1 MQRIYNT
8 LIAHHLAHYSQMVF
22 LSGPRQVGKTTLT
35 TQYRDL
41 FPSFV
46 YLNWDNLEDRKKI
59 LDGLPHLPINTLLAE
74 QPILV
79 LDEIHK
85 FKNWKN
91 YLKGFFDTHKEQIH
105 ILVTGSAKLN
115 IFRRGGDSLMGRY
128 FLYHIHP
135 LSVAE
140 LLRTEFPTTPISSP
154 KHIATDTL
162 EALLRFGGFPEP
174 FIKQDALF
182 YQRWQNLRTEQMLK
196 EDIRSLSQV
205 IDLDQLA
212 LLTLHLQ
219 NQTGQLVNYHNLG
232 NKIQV
237 SDQTI
242 RRWIALLESCFY
254 CFTLK
259 PWGKNISN
267 SLIKMPKIYLY
278 DWSVIQDPGALLEN
292 FVASHLY
299 KAVQFWTD
307 MGFGKYDI
315 YFIRDKAQNEVDFLV
330 TQNNEPWLLVEV
342 KASHKSGLSKHLFH
356 FKEKLK
362 VPHAFQ
368 VAADLPYVDKDCFT
382 LTEPMIVPLSTFLS
396 QLV

>member
-1 MQRIYNT
+1 MQRVYST
-8 LIAHHLAHYSQMVF
+8 LITHHLAHYSQMVF
-22 LSGPRQVGKTTLT
+22 LSGPRHVGKTTLAT
-35 TQYRDL
+35 LQS
-41 FPSFV
+41 PSV
-46 YLNWDNLEDRKKI
+46 YLSWDTLQGHKQFMAEIPTPVPPMITFDE
-59 LDGLPHLPINTLLAE
+59 LDKL
-74 QPILV
+74 
-79 LDEIHK
+79 
-85 FKNWKN
+85 KNWKN
-91 YLKGFFDTHKEQIH
+91 SLKGFFDCHKEETK
-105 ILVTGSAKLN
+105 ILVAGSTALN
-115 IFRRGGDSLMGRY
+115 RYIPGNDSLMGRY
-128 FLYHIHP
+128 FLYRIHP

-140 LLRTEFPTTPISSP
+140 LLRTEFPTAPIAP
-154 KHIATDTL
+154 PQRVETDTL
-162 EALLRFGGFPEP
+162 EALLRFGGFPES

-196 EDIRSLSQV
+196 EDIRALSQV

-242 RRWIALLESCFY
+242 RRWITLLESCFY
-254 CFTLK
+254 CFTIK

-267 SLIKMPKIYLY
+267 ALTKMPKIYLY

-307 MGFGKYDI
+307 MGFGKYDL

-330 TQNNEPWLLVEV
+330 THNNEPWFLVEV
-342 KASHKSGLSKHLFH
+342 KASYKSGISKALFH

-368 VAADLPYVDKDCFT
+368 VAADLPYVEKDCFT
-382 LTEPMIVPLSTFLS
+382 LTEPMIVPLTTFLS